1 MDSGAL
7 RSYFEQQEIWGNLTS
22 SQVRVVLKS

>member
-1 MDSGAL
+1 MGSGAL
-7 RSYFEQQEIWGNLTS
+7 WSYSEQEIWGNLTS